1 MSDIA
6 LRNHFSAM
14 ARNSAWSNF
23 RLLSACEQLT
33 DAEFAQ
39 ERTSFF
45 PSIQLTLN
53 HNLIVDHIYMA
64 DMIGKGR
71 RNIDLV
77 GDIPYPRASDLKQ
90 AQTEFDSSLIGFC
103 DDMEPEDL
111 DRIVS
116 ITWGTG
122 DTSQEPIYLLL
133 SHLFVHQIHHR
144 GQAHAML
151 AGTNVPPPQLDE
163 FFLNYDRPRRQGD
176 PYTEPGLPADKAW

>member
-33 DAEFAQ
+33 EAEFAQ

-77 GDIPYPRASDLKQ
+77 GDIPYSKASDLKQ

-103 DDMEPEDL
+103 DDIEPEDL
-111 DRIVS
+111 DKIVS

-122 DTSQEPIYLLL
+122 DTSQNRSTSCYRIFLCTRSITAGRRMPCW
-133 SHLFVHQIHHR
+133 
-144 GQAHAML
+144 QAPMFRRRNS
-151 AGTNVPPPQLDE
+151 TNS
-163 FFLNYDRPRRQGD
+163 F
-176 PYTEPGLPADKAW
+176 

>member
-6 LRNHFSAM
+6 LRDHFLAM
-14 ARNSAWSNF
+14 ARNSAWSNH
-23 RLLSACEQLT
+23 RLLSACGLLS

-45 PSIQLTLN
+45 PSIQMTLN

-64 DMIGKGR
+64 DMIGVGR
-71 RNIDLV
+71 KNIGLA
-77 GDIPYPRASDLKQ
+77 GDIPFPKLVDLKR
-90 AQTEFDSSLIGFC
+90 AQEEFDNSLIEFC
-103 DDMEPEDL
+103 SGLNNSDL

-122 DTSQEPIYLLL
+122 ETSQEPIHLVL

-151 AGTNVPPPQLDE
+151 AGTHVPPPQLDE
-163 FFLNYDRPRRQGD
+163 FFLNYDKPRRKGE
-176 PYTEPGLPADKAW
+176 PFTE

>member
-1 MSDIA
+1 MSDTA
-6 LRNHFSAM
+6 LRDHFSAM
-14 ARNSAWSNF
+14 ARNSAWSNY

-39 ERTSFF
+39 QRTSFF

-71 RNIDLV
+71 RNIGLV
-77 GDIPYPRASDLKQ
+77 GDIPYPKASDLKQ

-103 DDMEPEDL
+103 DDLEPEDL
-111 DRIVS
+111 DKIVS
-116 ITWGTG
+116 ISWGTG
-122 DTSQEPIYLLL
+122 DMSQEPIYLLL

-151 AGTNVPPPQLDE
+151 AGTDVPPPQLDE
-163 FFLNYDRPRRQGD
+163 FFLNYDRVRRQGE
-176 PYTEPGLPADKAW
+176 PFTE

>member
-14 ARNSAWSNF
+14 ARNSAWSNY

-53 HNLIVDHIYMA
+53 HNLIVDHMYMA

-71 RNIDLV
+71 KNIGLV
-77 GDIPYPRASDLKQ
+77 GDIPYAKASDLKQ

-103 DDMEPEDL
+103 DDIEPEGPRQ
-111 DRIVS
+111 DRIDQLGHRRYVARADLPLAIAPFCAS
-116 ITWGTG
+116 DPSPRAGPCHAG
-122 DTSQEPIYLLL
+122 RHQCSAAAARRVLSQLR
-133 SHLFVHQIHHR
+133 QTTT
-144 GQAHAML
+144 
-151 AGTNVPPPQLDE
+151 AG
-163 FFLNYDRPRRQGD
+163 
-176 PYTEPGLPADKAW
+176 

>member
-1 MSDIA
+1 MSDAA
-6 LRNHFSAM
+6 LRDHLSAM
-14 ARNSAWSNF
+14 ARNSAWSNH
-23 RLLSACEQLT
+23 RLLGACELLT

-53 HNLIVDHIYMA
+53 HNLIVDHLYMA

-71 RNIDLV
+71 KNIGLA
-77 GDIPYPRASDLKQ
+77 GDIPFPKAADLKR
-90 AQTEFDSSLIGFC
+90 AQSEFDKSLIGFC
-103 DDMEPEDL
+103 DDLDTEGL

-116 ITWGTG
+116 ITWRTG
-122 DTSQEPIYLLL
+122 ETSQEPVYLLL

-151 AGTNVPPPQLDE
+151 AGTRISPPQLDE
-163 FFLNYDRPRRQGD
+163 FFLNYDKSRRQG
-176 PYTEPGLPADKAW
+176 EPFADC

>member
-6 LRNHFSAM
+6 LRDHFSAM
-14 ARNSAWSNF
+14 ARNSAWSNY

-33 DAEFAQ
+33 DEEFAQ

-53 HNLIVDHIYMA
+53 HNLIVDHMYMA

-71 RNIDLV
+71 SNIDLV
-77 GDIPYPRASDLKQ
+77 GDVPYPRAPDLKR
-90 AQTEFDSSLIGFC
+90 AQIEFDNSLIGLC
-103 DDMEPEDL
+103 DDFQPEDL

-116 ITWGTG
+116 ISWGNG
-122 DTSQEPIYLLL
+122 DSSQEPVYLLL

-151 AGTNVPPPQLDE
+151 AGTSVPPPQLDE
-163 FFLNYDRPRRQGD
+163 FFLNADKVRRQGE
-176 PYTEPGLPADKAW
+176 PFTE

>member
-1 MSDIA
+1 MSDTA
-6 LRNHFSAM
+6 LRDHFSSM
-14 ARNSAWSNF
+14 ARNSAWSNH

-33 DAEFAQ
+33 AAEFAR

-64 DMIGKGR
+64 DMIGVGR
-71 RNIDLV
+71 ANIGLE
-77 GDIPYPRASDLKQ
+77 GDVPFPDASDLKR
-90 AQTEFDSSLIGFC
+90 AQEEYDKTLIDFC
-103 DDMEPEDL
+103 DGLSAADL

-122 DTSQEPIYLLL
+122 DTSREPIRLLL

-151 AGTNVPPPQLDE
+151 AGTNVAPPQLDE
-163 FFLNYDRPRRQGD
+163 FFLNYDKPRRRG
-176 PYTEPGLPADKAW
+176 ERFA